1 MWGSVATSGGAPN
14 WGGDS
19 SIWGDSTNS
28 NMGFWDEAV
37 KEVAQPPPQA
47 PPPARKP
54 NAQKNNKAN
63 ANLRYNLGTVLQL
76 TPACLFWLLD
86 SKGRGQDNSLPH
98 GYFLRLRY

>member
-28 NMGFWDEAV
+28 NMGFWEE
-37 KEVAQPPPQA
+37 EVAQA

-54 NAQKNNKAN
+54 NAQKNNKGN
-63 ANLRYNLGTVLQL
+63 ANLRYNLRTLLQL
-76 TPACLFWLLD
+76 ATD
-86 SKGRGQDNSLPH
+86 
-98 GYFLRLRY
+98 